1 MFLYSIL
8 LFMNYLS
15 VENLSKRLG
24 SRVLFENLR
33 FGIEKGDKTA
43 LIARNGSG
51 KSTLFRI
58 IAGLDAPDTGQAVIR
73 KDIKVGILH
82 QEPSFEEDKTA
93 LENILQGDSKA
104 AEVLRAYEYWHEQLE
119 QHPDHAEAQAKVHE
133 LLPQMDALEL
143 WDLEAR
149 ITRILSRFRIHDLGK
164 KMKAHSGGQRK
175 RVALCRLILEEPDLI
190 LLDEPTNHLDIE
202 MTEWLEEWLSES
214 GRTFLLVTHDRYFLD
229 HICTRIIE
237 LDQQNLYSYPGNYSL
252 YLEKKAERMHAD
264 QLSVEKAA
272 NLYRKELDWMRRQ
285 PKARTTK
292 SKARIDAFDV
302 LKDKS
307 RPIEESGK
315 VELGMKMSRLGNKIL
330 EMDQVSKCYGE
341 KVILKDFSYTFRRG
355 ERTGITGPNGAGKS
369 TFLNLI
375 LGLTQADKGSISTG
389 ETIVY
394 GHYSQE
400 GIQLPEDKRVIEV
413 VQDIAEYIEMPDGTQ
428 ATALQW
434 LRKFLFTGDM
444 PYAPVSKLSGGERRR
459 LALLTVLMKRPNF
472 LILDEPTNDLDLD
485 TLSVLE
491 DFLLGFQGCLLIVSH
506 DRYFLDKLTEQL
518 LVFEGNGIVT
528 PWNGTYSDFR
538 AEKRLE
544 EKEKKKA
551 ERPILTEPKIES
563 KPVLPKSKLSYKE
576 TKELETLEQRIQEL
590 ETLKQI
596 AESSLM
602 EAGSDFTRLDEA
614 SSKIKMYQEELDLIT
629 ERWMALEEK
638 KE

>member
-1 MFLYSIL
+1 
-8 LFMNYLS
+8 MNYLS
-15 VENLSKRLG
+15 VENLTKSLG
-24 SRVLFENLR
+24 NRVLFQDLR

-58 IAGLDAPDTGQAVIR
+58 IAGLEAADTGQAVIR

-82 QEPSFEEDKTA
+82 QEPIFEEDKTA
-93 LENILQGDSKA
+93 LENILQGDSRV
-104 AEVLRAYEYWHEQLE
+104 AEVLREYEYWHEQLE
-119 QHPDHAEAQAKVHE
+119 DHPEDTVAQTRVNE
-133 LLPQMDALEL
+133 LIPLMDSLQL
-143 WDLEAR
+143 WDLEGR
-149 ITRILSRFRIHDLGK
+149 VTRILSRFRIHDLGK
-164 KMKAHSGGQRK
+164 KMKDHSGGQRK

-237 LDQQNLYSYPGNYSL
+237 LDQQSIFTYPGNYSL
-252 YLEKKAERMHAD
+252 YLEKKAERMHSE
-264 QLSVEKAA
+264 QLSVEKAS

-292 SKARIDAFDV
+292 SKSRIDAFEV

-307 RPIEESGK
+307 RPIEDSGQ

-330 EMDQVSKCYGE
+330 EMAHVSKHYGE
-341 KVILKDFSYTFRRG
+341 KVILEDFSYTFRRG

-375 LGLTQADKGSISTG
+375 LGLVEADEGNISTG

-428 ATALQW
+428 TTALQW

-444 PYAPVSKLSGGERRR
+444 PYSPVSKLSGGERRR

-518 LVFEGNGIVT
+518 LVFEGNGKIK

-538 AEKRLE
+538 EEKKQE

-551 ERPILTEPKIES
+551 EKVLVAETVTEPRKTPA
-563 KPVLPKSKLSYKE
+563 KTKLSYKE
-576 TKELETLEQRIQEL
+576 AKELEMLEHRIQEL
-590 ETLKQI
+590 ESLKET
-596 AESSLM
+596 AEASLM
-602 EAGSDFTRLDEA
+602 QAGSDFTLLEETSSRIKAFQDELE
-614 SSKIKMYQEELDLIT
+614 KIT
-629 ERWMALEEK
+629 ERWMELEEK
-638 KE
+638 QT